1 VAEKDCTEVGL
12 AEKSEPTAGEKIE
25 NEKLEGVKVQEA
37 IIKLK
42 LLGQMPDAV
51 KDDPTEETINMYDEL
66 LSNVKTPLTREEVG
80 VLIDIFPEGG
90 MYGVEWDLLKLVE
103 SYLIEAPS
111 SEEYRKLITACP
123 SEEWREIL
131 YLMLNPCTSL
141 EIFKKDGTV
150 VTKSFKERIA
160 PTGLKIGEKDIILGD
175 SYIGVVTLRTYPS
188 LVSVGWLGAV
198 SNVEHTRMILS
209 ITPMDSYEISNTLK
223 IYEFCDTV

>member
-1 VAEKDCTEVGL
+1 MAEKDCTEVGL
-12 AEKSEPTAGEKIE
+12 AEKSKSPAGEKIE

-51 KDDPTEETINMYDEL
+51 KDDPTVETINMYDEL

-103 SYLIEAPS
+103 SYLIEEPS

-123 SEEWREIL
+123 SEEWRETMQARL
-131 YLMLNPCTSL
+131 DNW
-141 EIFKKDGTV
+141 ENNKQ
-150 VTKSFKERIA
+150 
-160 PTGLKIGEKDIILGD
+160 
-175 SYIGVVTLRTYPS
+175 
-188 LVSVGWLGAV
+188 
-198 SNVEHTRMILS
+198 
-209 ITPMDSYEISNTLK
+209 
-223 IYEFCDTV
+223 

>member
-1 VAEKDCTEVGL
+1 M
-12 AEKSEPTAGEKIE
+12 
-25 NEKLEGVKVQEA
+25 QEA

-123 SEEWREIL
+123 SEEWRETMQARL
-131 YLMLNPCTSL
+131 DNW
-141 EIFKKDGTV
+141 ENNKQ
-150 VTKSFKERIA
+150 
-160 PTGLKIGEKDIILGD
+160 
-175 SYIGVVTLRTYPS
+175 S
-188 LVSVGWLGAV
+188 LVGEIAKPVEPVNGQDERHISCAAV
-198 SNVEHTRMILS
+198 
-209 ITPMDSYEISNTLK
+209 DSPACL
-223 IYEFCDTV
+223 C

>member
-1 VAEKDCTEVGL
+1 M
-12 AEKSEPTAGEKIE
+12 
-25 NEKLEGVKVQEA
+25 QEA

-111 SEEYRKLITACP
+111 SEEYHGRHP
-123 SEEWREIL
+123 RQGRHL
-131 YLMLNPCTSL
+131 YRISL
-141 EIFKKDGTV
+141 HQ
-150 VTKSFKERIA
+150 SR
-160 PTGLKIGEKDIILGD
+160 L
-175 SYIGVVTLRTYPS
+175 
-188 LVSVGWLGAV
+188 
-198 SNVEHTRMILS
+198 
-209 ITPMDSYEISNTLK
+209 
-223 IYEFCDTV
+223 

>member
-1 VAEKDCTEVGL
+1 M
-12 AEKSEPTAGEKIE
+12 
-25 NEKLEGVKVQEA
+25 QEA

-123 SEEWREIL
+123 SEEWRETMQARL
-131 YLMLNPCTSL
+131 DNW
-141 EIFKKDGTV
+141 ENNKQ
-150 VTKSFKERIA
+150 
-160 PTGLKIGEKDIILGD
+160 
-175 SYIGVVTLRTYPS
+175 S
-188 LVSVGWLGAV
+188 LVGEIAKPVEPVNGQDERRISCAAV
-198 SNVEHTRMILS
+198 
-209 ITPMDSYEISNTLK
+209 DSPARL
-223 IYEFCDTV
+223 C

>member
-1 VAEKDCTEVGL
+1 M
-12 AEKSEPTAGEKIE
+12 
-25 NEKLEGVKVQEA
+25 QEA

-111 SEEYRKLITACP
+111 SEEYRDQQLLCTA
-123 SEEWREIL
+123 
-131 YLMLNPCTSL
+131 
-141 EIFKKDGTV
+141 
-150 VTKSFKERIA
+150 
-160 PTGLKIGEKDIILGD
+160 
-175 SYIGVVTLRTYPS
+175 
-188 LVSVGWLGAV
+188 
-198 SNVEHTRMILS
+198 
-209 ITPMDSYEISNTLK
+209 YEGRR
-223 IYEFCDTV
+223 DP

>member
-1 VAEKDCTEVGL
+1 MAEKDCTEVGL
-12 AEKSEPTAGEKIE
+12 AEKSKPAAGEKIE

-51 KDDPTEETINMYDEL
+51 KDDPTVETINMYDEL

-123 SEEWREIL
+123 SEEWRETMQARL
-131 YLMLNPCTSL
+131 DNW
-141 EIFKKDGTV
+141 EN
-150 VTKSFKERIA
+150 TKQ
-160 PTGLKIGEKDIILGD
+160 
-175 SYIGVVTLRTYPS
+175 
-188 LVSVGWLGAV
+188 
-198 SNVEHTRMILS
+198 
-209 ITPMDSYEISNTLK
+209 
-223 IYEFCDTV
+223 

>member
-1 VAEKDCTEVGL
+1 M
-12 AEKSEPTAGEKIE
+12 
-25 NEKLEGVKVQEA
+25 QEA

-123 SEEWREIL
+123 SEEWRETMQARL
-131 YLMLNPCTSL
+131 DNWENNKQKLVG
-141 EIFKKDGTV
+141 EIAKPVEPVNGQD
-150 VTKSFKERIA
+150 ERRISCA
-160 PTGLKIGEKDIILGD
+160 AVD
-175 SYIGVVTLRTYPS
+175 SPARL
-188 LVSVGWLGAV
+188 
-198 SNVEHTRMILS
+198 
-209 ITPMDSYEISNTLK
+209 
-223 IYEFCDTV
+223 C

>member
-1 VAEKDCTEVGL
+1 M
-12 AEKSEPTAGEKIE
+12 
-25 NEKLEGVKVQEA
+25 QEE

-123 SEEWREIL
+123 SEEWRETMQARL
-131 YLMLNPCTSL
+131 DNWENNKQYLVG
-141 EIFKKDGTV
+141 EIAKPVEPVNGQD
-150 VTKSFKERIA
+150 ERRISCA
-160 PTGLKIGEKDIILGD
+160 AVD
-175 SYIGVVTLRTYPS
+175 SPARL
-188 LVSVGWLGAV
+188 
-198 SNVEHTRMILS
+198 
-209 ITPMDSYEISNTLK
+209 
-223 IYEFCDTV
+223 C

>member
-1 VAEKDCTEVGL
+1 M
-12 AEKSEPTAGEKIE
+12 
-25 NEKLEGVKVQEA
+25 QEA

-123 SEEWREIL
+123 SEEWRETMQARL
-131 YLMLNPCTSL
+131 DNWENNKQKLVG
-141 EIFKKDGTV
+141 EIAKPVEPVNGQD
-150 VTKSFKERIA
+150 ERRICA
-160 PTGLKIGEKDIILGD
+160 AVD
-175 SYIGVVTLRTYPS
+175 SPARLC
-188 LVSVGWLGAV
+188 W
-198 SNVEHTRMILS
+198 
-209 ITPMDSYEISNTLK
+209 
-223 IYEFCDTV
+223 